1 MTLEKQI
8 ESVEGSIR
16 EVRDSL
22 FQRLENIRSG
32 QSSLFAYVAIVAVFH
47 GCVGDAKYKGLKER
61 LDNIAATQEQCT
73 EMHREADAKW
83 YLINGKKAYIMIE
96 GKPTEQYIKEKTK

>member
-47 GCVGDAKYKGLKER
+47 GCVGDAK
-61 LDNIAATQEQCT
+61 
-73 EMHREADAKW
+73 
-83 YLINGKKAYIMIE
+83 
-96 GKPTEQYIKEKTK
+96 